1 MRYLKPEY
9 YDAFR
14 CTAGECPDSCCAG
27 WQIMID
33 DESYDRYLK
42 LEGEFGERMAR
53 SLDYEQQSFLQ
64 YEGRCAFL
72 SRDNLC
78 DLIVEKGEGYL
89 CNTCARYPRHV
100 EEFDGLREYS
110 LSLSCP
116 VAAQMILGQTEVLKL
131 IQTEDEEPE
140 PLEEDFE
147 DFDSGLFSVLEE
159 ARDYI
164 FEVLQNRSHSMQERL
179 TVILLLASHMQQY
192 VDEGRCFEVYDLL
205 DAYRADTDKWQPLLE
220 KAKRCLGANVIYQLL
235 QNGSE
240 ERIHALV
247 EGMKV
252 LSSLERLRENWTRVL
267 ETEEDLLSQNKAV
280 YTSLHKDFLMQFGM
294 GGAGNNEMELF
305 QENLAHFFLYTYFC
319 GAVYD
324 DCIYSKVA
332 LAVFSVCFLQEF
344 VMCRWFLAD
353 KNIEKSDYVELSYR
367 YAREVEHSDENL
379 IRLEE
384 WMMEGYIPVEV
395 TE

>member
-33 DESYDRYLK
+33 DASFDKYLK
-42 LEGEFGERMAR
+42 LEGEFGQRMTR

-64 YEGRCAFL
+64 CDGRCAFL
-72 SRDNLC
+72 NKGNLC

-116 VAAQMILGQTEVLKL
+116 VAAQMILGQTEKL
-131 IQTEDEEPE
+131 ALMQTEDEEPE

-159 ARDYI
+159 ARDFI
-164 FEVLQNRSHSMQERL
+164 FEVLQNRNYPMKERL
-179 TVILLLASHMQQY
+179 TVILLLAAHMQQY
-192 VDEGRCFEVYDLL
+192 VDEGRCFEIYDLL
-205 DAYRADTDKWQPLLE
+205 DTYRTDANQWQPLLE
-220 KAKRCLGANVIYQLL
+220 KAKGSLGQNGIYLLL
-235 QNGSE
+235 QNDGRDHICALE
-240 ERIHALV
+240 EGLQ
-247 EGMKV
+247 V
-252 LSSLERLRENWTRVL
+252 LSSLERLRENWSRVL
-267 ETEEDLLSQNKAV
+267 EAEGDLLAQNKPDYVSV
-280 YTSLHKDFLMQFGM
+280 YKDFLMQFGI
-294 GGAGNNEMELF
+294 GGVRYHEMELL

-324 DCIYSKVA
+324 DCIYSKAA

-344 VMCRWFLAD
+344 IMCRWFFAD

-384 WMMEGYIPVEV
+384 WLMEGYIPVEV
-395 TE
+395 AE